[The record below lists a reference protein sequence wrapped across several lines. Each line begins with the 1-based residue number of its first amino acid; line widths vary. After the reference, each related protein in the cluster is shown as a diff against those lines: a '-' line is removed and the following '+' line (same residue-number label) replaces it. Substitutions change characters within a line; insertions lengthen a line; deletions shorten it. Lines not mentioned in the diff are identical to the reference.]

1 MEKKLYVLRNGENP
15 GICLDWLSFFE
26 RIDGMERVDCD
37 IFIYKTELEDE
48 DETVRYSLKWA
59 FACAKAYLEK
69 VYEEDTQKYIDR
81 KMAALQK
88 SVDEFLP
95 DEEDEFDESAV
106 EWVQDEKGFDDLEA
120 ETEVDVTEIE
130 GFDPDEGVVE
140 LPKEE
145 DELEE
150 LDKRREEMKKRREE
164 SKKRRMEA
172 YKDTSNS
179 KDAEELDKELRKML
193 GIQEDLHMGSAW
205 LDMLLQLAGGD
216 VPHISSGYTGR
227 YYPPSLYAMLLC
239 LILEP
244 RVILEEVNAKHKC
257 KQPAGVNWI
266 DGVEF
271 ELFRSEEYKWLK
283 ERFEKNGMTKLDLKD
298 VLHINAETVRE
309 RKLLKMPPAYFTMQR
324 FLKRGG
330 HTLVDL
336 YNELVGTNAY
346 REALI
351 RVSGGVINPDITGD
365 KFLETGRKQSLDE
378 LVELTKHVSKTL
390 KEFVIGQDEAIDKLE
405 QAFFHSEKE
414 AISKQKNGPR
424 SAFLFAGPPGVGKTF
439 MAEHF
444 AKALGMDYHR
454 FDMANY
460 GSHNAAEEIIGI
472 SSFYRDSKSGV
483 LTGYVDEHPQS
494 ILLFDE
500 IEKAHPT
507 VIKLFLQILD
517 EGKCFDRYM
526 DADVSFKDCI
536 IIMTTN
542 AGKQLYENS
551 GNIKLADLPDKVIIK
566 GFQDDINPN
575 TKVPYFPPEIVS
587 RMASHTIVMFNHL
600 KAAAI
605 RNVIKVDVEKNLELN
620 KKNYGFDIS
629 KGSEIVAAT
638 AQFAV
643 GGGGDARNASKL
655 AGKLIDKEIYE
666 LFSLIEEKA
675 EGKEKAELK
684 QISWECDFAEASDEI
699 RQFYLGEKD
708 CVAPILKE
716 TDKEYTIP
724 IGKMLKV
731 MVVNDTSRFL
741 DIVRTENTLFAVV
754 EYAYGLKAEEASMSI
769 SDVSTT
775 GRQALLSLKEE
786 DSDLPVYLL
795 KDDKKYLYSE
805 SEQRK
810 LFKMGIEGFIDENDL
825 TKHLL
830 QAYSDICC
838 KNAMEL
844 LTVRHQLMTYAT
856 RKEISQD
863 YSSAKIV
870 FYNLKLEMAVDAE
883 DKDSL
888 ISDELRP
895 DKKWSDIFV
904 SSDIRKELEFFI
916 KYLKNPREYS
926 KTGAR
931 APRGALMFGPPGTG
945 KTSLAKVV
953 ASESKVNFL
962 SVSAD
967 ELVSGGANKV
977 HDIFRVARKY
987 APAVLFIDE
996 IDAVGIARGMR
1007 GANSTLNALLTEM
1020 DGFKRMDGKPVFVM
1034 AATNLTAIDA
1044 ALVRRFDRSFVVGL
1058 PNEEGRRW
1066 VLKRLI
1072 AAHSKMFR
1080 ISKKEI
1086 DSIVI
1091 RSQGL
1096 SPADLENIIETA
1108 LREGIRNDKKV
1119 TDALLDEVFEKSNK
1133 GEEREVSSEKEVEH
1147 TAYHEAGHA
1156 VIELYHGHA
1165 PEYMSVV
1172 ARSEFGGYVRTEKM
1186 KEHPTKE
1193 RLLQRICTCMG
1204 GRAAELE
1211 FGYGLTP
1218 GASGD
1223 LKNATMLATRMVCEL
1238 GMYEEEIGL
1247 MVLSEEEFK
1256 TNEQARALVNK
1267 ILKEQLQQARQI
1279 IRENKDAVVRLVEAV
1294 LGNGQKYLT
1303 KKDIMDA
1310 YNGMKKQGEV

>member
-15 GICLDWLSFFE
+15 GICLDWLSFFQ
-26 RIDGMERVDCD
+26 RADGLARVDCC
-37 IFIYKTELEDE
+37 FFEYKTELEDA

-59 FACAKAYLEK
+59 FACAKAYLGE
-69 VYEEDTQKYIDR
+69 VYEEDT
-81 KMAALQK
+81 
-88 SVDEFLP
+88 DEYAGNVSAIVQQVNDFLP

-106 EWVQDEKGFDDLEA
+106 EWVQEEEDSDDP
-120 ETEVDVTEIE
+120 ETEVSVDVTEIE

-140 LPKEE
+140 LPKDVDKEQ
-145 DELEE
+145 DDI
-150 LDKRREEMKKRREE
+150 DKRREAMKKRREE

-172 YKDTSNS
+172 YKSSSEGKED
-179 KDAEELDKELRKML
+179 EELDKELRKML
-193 GIQEDLHMGSAW
+193 GIREDLHMGSVW

-216 VPHISSGYTGR
+216 GPYISGGYTGR
-227 YYPPSLYAMLLC
+227 YYPPSLYCMLLY

-244 RVILEEVNAKHKC
+244 RMILDEVHAKHTC
-257 KQPAGVNWI
+257 KQPAGVNWYDSI
-266 DGVEF
+266 EF

-283 ERFEKNGMTKLDLKD
+283 EHFEKNGMTKLDIKD
-298 VLHINAETVRE
+298 VLHINTATVRD
-309 RKLLKMPPAYFTMQR
+309 RKLLKMRPSYFRMQR
-324 FLKRGG
+324 FLQSGQ
-330 HTLVDL
+330 HTIVDL
-336 YNELVGTNAY
+336 YNELVGTNMY
-346 REALI
+346 REELV
-351 RVSGGVINPDITGD
+351 RVSGGLVNPELAT
-365 KFLETGRKQSLDE
+365 KKVLEEGNKQSLDE
-378 LVELTKHVSKTL
+378 LVEVTNRVSREL
-390 KEFVIGQDEAIDKLE
+390 KEYIVGQDAAIDKLE

-414 AISKQKNGPR
+414 AISKDKKGPR
-424 SAFLFAGPPGVGKTF
+424 SVFLFAGPPGVGKTF

-444 AKALGMDYHR
+444 ARALDMDYHR

-460 GSHNAAEEIIGI
+460 GSYNAMEEIIGI
-472 SSFYRDSKSGV
+472 SSFYVNSKAGV
-483 LTGYVDEHPQS
+483 LTSYVDEHPRRV
-494 ILLFDE
+494 LLFDE
-500 IEKAHPT
+500 IEKADIS

-526 DADVSFKDCI
+526 DANVSFKDCI

-542 AGKQLYENS
+542 VGRQMYENT
-551 GNIKLADLPDKVIIK
+551 GNERLAELPDKVIIK
-566 GFQDDINPN
+566 GLQEDINPS
-575 TKVPYFPPEIVS
+575 TKTPYFPPEIVS
-587 RMASHTIVMFNHL
+587 RMASHTIIMFNHL
-600 KAAAI
+600 KASAI
-605 RNVIKVDVEKNLELN
+605 RKVIKRDVEKNLELN
-620 KKNYGFDIS
+620 KINYGFDIS
-629 KGSEIVAAT
+629 KGSDIVAAT
-638 AQFAV
+638 VQFAV

-666 LFSLIEEKA
+666 LFSLIEEKT
-675 EGKEKAELK
+675 EGKENVQLK

-699 RQFYLGEKD
+699 REFYLGEKN
-708 CVAPILKE
+708 CVVPILKE
-716 TDKEYTIP
+716 TDKEYTIR
-724 IGKMLKV
+724 INKMLKV
-731 MVVNDTSRFL
+731 MVVCDTTHFM
-741 DIVRTENTLFAVV
+741 DIVRKENTLFAVV

-769 SDVSTT
+769 SDVRTT
-775 GRQALLSLKEE
+775 GSKALLALKDENQE
-786 DSDLPVYLL
+786 LPVYLL
-795 KDDKKYLYSE
+795 KDDKKYRYSE

-810 LFKMGIEGFIDENDL
+810 LYKMGVEGFIDEANL
-825 TKHLL
+825 TAHLL

-838 KNAMEL
+838 KNALEL
-844 LTVRHQLMTYAT
+844 LKVRHQIMTYAT

-863 YSSAKIV
+863 NMSAKII

-883 DKDSL
+883 DKDTL
-888 ISDELRP
+888 ISDDLRP

-916 KYLKNPREYS
+916 KYLKEPREYS

-996 IDAVGIARGMR
+996 IDAVGISRGMG
-1007 GANSTLNALLTEM
+1007 GANATLNALLTEM

-1034 AATNLTAIDA
+1034 AATNLNAIDA

-1066 VLKRLI
+1066 VLKRLL
-1072 AAHSKMFR
+1072 AAHSKMF
-1080 ISKKEI
+1080 SVSEKEI

-1091 RSQGL
+1091 RSQGM

-1108 LREGIRNDKKV
+1108 LREGIRNGKAV

-1133 GEEREVSSEKEVEH
+1133 GEKYEVSSEKEVEH

-1156 VIELYHGHA
+1156 VIELYYGYS

-1172 ARSEFGGYVRTEKM
+1172 ARSDIGGYVRTEKM
-1186 KEHPTKE
+1186 NEHPTKE
-1193 RLLQRICTCMG
+1193 RLLQKICTSMG

-1218 GASGD
+1218 GAAGD
-1223 LKNATMLATRMVCEL
+1223 LKHATALATQMVCKF
-1238 GMYEEEIGL
+1238 GMYEEEMGL
-1247 MVLSEEEFK
+1247 MVLSEDEFK

-1267 ILKEQLQQARQI
+1267 ILKEQLEQARQI
-1279 IRENKDAVVRLVEAV
+1279 IRENKDAVGRLVEAV
-1294 LGNGQKYLT
+1294 LHNGQKYLT

-1310 YNGMKKQGEV
+1310 YKGME